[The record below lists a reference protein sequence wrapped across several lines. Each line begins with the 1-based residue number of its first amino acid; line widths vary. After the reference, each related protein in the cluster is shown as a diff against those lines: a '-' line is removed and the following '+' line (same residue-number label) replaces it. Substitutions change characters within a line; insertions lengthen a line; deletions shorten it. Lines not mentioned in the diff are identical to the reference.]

1 MLTKNENTQ
10 TKIEFVNI
18 ENLVPENHLLRKIDK
33 NINFSFIYNLVEDKY
48 CKDNGRPSIDPVI
61 LFKMIFI
68 GYLYGIRSER
78 RLVEEIKYN
87 VAYRWFLGFG
97 LTDKIPNSCTISQNR
112 RRRFR
117 GTDIYEQIFE
127 NILKQATKN
136 KLVSGK
142 VMYVDSTHIKASAN
156 ISKFTNEQVEKPIAG
171 YIEELEEIV
180 NEVRQ
185 EHNQKPLK
193 KKKKSRK

>member
-48 CKDNGRPSIDPVI
+48 CKDNGRPSVDPVI

-68 GYLYGIRSER
+68 GYLYGIISER

-117 GTDIYEQIFE
+117 RTDIYKQIFE

-142 VMYVDSTHIKASAN
+142 VMYVDSTHIKASGY
-156 ISKFTNEQVEKPIAG
+156 IGKFTNECF
-171 YIEELEEIV
+171 
-180 NEVRQ
+180 R
-185 EHNQKPLK
+185 
-193 KKKKSRK
+193 S